1 MSSVLKASIERWV
14 AMADGVGKEAG
25 EAQRALVQM
34 RTQHSDLCAEQ
45 EKIRYMKQEY
55 IAQLKAAED
64 SQDNMQQ
71 STQLRR
77 FMSQLDL
84 TTRAITDQ
92 MAELQRQQQ
101 SIAARFRELNSQRI
115 KFDTLAGRA
124 KEQLKQMAQKKE
136 QKESDLLNTQR
147 FTGQQKARHL
157 A

>member
-1 MSSVLKASIERWV
+1 
-14 AMADGVGKEAG
+14 MAAGVGKEAG
-25 EAQRALVQM
+25 EVQRALVQV

-55 IAQLKAAED
+55 ISQLKAAEN
-64 SQDNMQQ
+64 SQEDLQQ

-77 FMSQLDL
+77 FMGQLDL

-101 SIAARFRELNSQRI
+101 AIATRFRELNSERI
-115 KFDTLAGRA
+115 KFETLAGRA
-124 KEQLKQMAQKKE
+124 KEQLKQMTQKKE

-147 FTGQQKARHL
+147 FTAQQKTRHSR
-157 A
+157 

>member
-1 MSSVLKASIERWV
+1 MSSELKASVDRWKS
-14 AMADGVGKEAG
+14 MADSAGKEAG
-25 EAQRALVQM
+25 EVQRALVRV

-55 IAQLKAAED
+55 ITQLKEAED
-64 SQDNMQQ
+64 SQEDLQQ

-84 TTRAITDQ
+84 TARAITDQ
-92 MAELQRQQQ
+92 MSELQRQQQ

-115 KFDTLAGRA
+115 KFETLAGRA
-124 KEQLKQMAQKKE
+124 REQLKQMTQKKE

-147 FTGQQKARHL
+147 FISKQKAHRL

>member
-1 MSSVLKASIERWV
+1 MSSALKASAERWKS
-14 AMADGVGKEAG
+14 MADSVGKEAG
-25 EAQRALVQM
+25 EVQRALAQV

-55 IAQLKAAED
+55 IAQLKVAED
-64 SQDNMQQ
+64 SQEDLQQ

-77 FMSQLDL
+77 FMGQLDL
-84 TTRAITDQ
+84 TARAITDQ

-101 SIAARFRELNSQRI
+101 SIAARFRELNNQRI
-115 KFDTLAGRA
+115 KFETLAGRA
-124 KEQLKQMAQKKE
+124 KEQLKQMTQKKE

-147 FTGQQKARHL
+147 FTGQHKARHL

>member
-1 MSSVLKASIERWV
+1 
-14 AMADGVGKEAG
+14 MADGVGKEAG
-25 EAQRALVQM
+25 EVQRALVQV
-34 RTQHSDLCAEQ
+34 RAQHSDLCAEQ

-55 IAQLKAAED
+55 IAQLKVAED
-64 SQDNMQQ
+64 SQQDLQH

-77 FMSQLDL
+77 FMGQLDL
-84 TTRAITDQ
+84 TARAITDQ

-101 SIAARFRELNSQRI
+101 SIAARFRELNNQRI
-115 KFDTLAGRA
+115 KFETLAGRA
-124 KEQLKQMAQKKE
+124 KEQLKQMTQKKE

>member
-45 EKIRYMKQEY
+45 EKIRFMKQEY
-55 IAQLKAAED
+55 IAQLKLAED
-64 SQDNMQQ
+64 SQENLQQ

-77 FMSQLDL
+77 FMGQLDL

-101 SIAARFRELNSQRI
+101 VIATRFRELNKERV
-115 KFDTLAGRA
+115 KFETLAIRA
-124 KEQLKQMAQKKE
+124 KDQLKQMSRMKE
-136 QKESDLLNTQR
+136 QKESDLHNTQR
-147 FTGQQKARHL
+147 FTAQQKERQSH
-157 A
+157 

>member
-1 MSSVLKASIERWV
+1 
-14 AMADGVGKEAG
+14 MADGVGKEAG
-25 EAQRALVQM
+25 EVQRALVQV

-55 IAQLKAAED
+55 IAQLKVAED
-64 SQDNMQQ
+64 SQEDLQQ

-77 FMSQLDL
+77 FMGQLDL
-84 TTRAITDQ
+84 TALAITDQ

-101 SIAARFRELNSQRI
+101 SIAARFRELNNQRI
-115 KFDTLAGRA
+115 KFETLAGRA
-124 KEQLKQMAQKKE
+124 KEQLKQMTQKKE

>member
-1 MSSVLKASIERWV
+1 
-14 AMADGVGKEAG
+14 MADSVGKEAG
-25 EAQRALVQM
+25 EVQRALAQV

-64 SQDNMQQ
+64 SQEDLQQ

-77 FMSQLDL
+77 FLGHLDL
-84 TTRAITDQ
+84 TARSITDQ

-101 SIAARFRELNSQRI
+101 SIAARFRELNNQRI
-115 KFDTLAGRA
+115 KFETLAGRA
-124 KEQLKQMAQKKE
+124 KEQLKQMTQKKE

>member
-1 MSSVLKASIERWV
+1 
-14 AMADGVGKEAG
+14 MADGVGKEAG
-25 EAQRALVQM
+25 EVQRALVQV

-55 IAQLKAAED
+55 IAQLKVAED
-64 SQDNMQQ
+64 SQEDLQQ

-77 FMSQLDL
+77 FLGHLDL
-84 TTRAITDQ
+84 TARSITDQ

-101 SIAARFRELNSQRI
+101 SIAARFRELNNQRI
-115 KFDTLAGRA
+115 KFETLAGRA
-124 KEQLKQMAQKKE
+124 KEQLKQMTQKKE

>member
-1 MSSVLKASIERWV
+1 
-14 AMADGVGKEAG
+14 MADGVGKEAG

-101 SIAARFRELNSQRI
+101 RIAARFRELNSERI
-115 KFDTLAGRA
+115 KFETLASRA
-124 KEQLKQMAQKKE
+124 KERLNQMTQKKE
-136 QKESDLLNTQR
+136 QRESDLLNTQR
-147 FTGQQKARHL
+147 FSAQQTSRYSR
-157 A
+157 